1 MESPIEQADRLGRRR
16 LRMFFVVGV
25 ILITQQASFD
35 RILDRFDDGPLSTAG
50 LIVLASW
57 VVLVIA
63 ALAALMTGG
72 MYFQSREVRK
82 LMDDELSRAHRAR
95 ALAAGFVIT
104 ILTAVVLFVVS
115 LFRDD
120 VSAPEAIHGIVTVG
134 LAGALLRFAMLERK
148 ADANG

>member
-1 MESPIEQADRLGRRR
+1 MESPIDQADRLGRRR

-35 RILDRFDDGPLSTAG
+35 RILDRADGPASPAG
-50 LIVLASW
+50 IVLLAAW

-72 MYFQSREVRK
+72 MYFQSREVRR
-82 LMDDELSRAHRAR
+82 LMDDELSKANRSR

-104 ILTAVVLFVVS
+104 ILIAVVVFVVS
-115 LFRDD
+115 LFED
-120 VSAPEAIHGIVTVG
+120 VSAPEAIHATVTVG
-134 LAGALLRFAMLERK
+134 LAGALLRFAALERK
-148 ADANG
+148 AHTNG